1 MKSVKKIHSKI
12 KETSERASGL
22 YREDKKRFFKIL
34 FAAIAVVALAA
45 VAYSRV
51 PREMTMKQAG
61 KIGEKKTYQ
70 LLIKIDNSRGNGG
83 FERGDII
90 LTAAEDKQFSVAEQ
104 EGFLIIKMGLTQ
116 EQANLLLRQKGEG
129 KRLAE
134 DGGDPGE
141 REQAAQEPLR
151 RFRVDLQK
159 LGIADTE
166 VKGRVIGDKVWDWQE
181 VVKEK

>member
-1 MKSVKKIHSKI
+1 MKYVKNIQSKI
-12 KETSERASGL
+12 KDISGRAASL
-22 YREDKKRFFKIL
+22 YRNDKGRFFKI
-34 FAAIAVVALAA
+34 FGAVIAVA
-45 VAYSRV
+45 VLVSIVYARM

-61 KIGEKKTYQ
+61 KIGEKKTFQ
-70 LLIKIDNSRGNGG
+70 LLVKIDNSRGNGG

-134 DGGDPGE
+134 ERGDPSE
-141 REQAAQEPLR
+141 REPAIQEPLR
-151 RFRVDLQK
+151 RFRVELQK

-166 VKGRVIGDKVWDWQE
+166 VKGRVISDKIWDWQE